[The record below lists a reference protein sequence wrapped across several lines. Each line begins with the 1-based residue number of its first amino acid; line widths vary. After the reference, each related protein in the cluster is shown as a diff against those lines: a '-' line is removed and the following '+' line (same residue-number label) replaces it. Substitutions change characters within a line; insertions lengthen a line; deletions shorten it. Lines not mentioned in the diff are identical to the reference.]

1 MALKTKI
8 PGLMSSDT
16 FIKKSKTVKSKSSK
30 LKKSKKSKEKEE
42 DEEEGND
49 ENIDSRNLVT
59 IKGLEMP
66 EGVDFNELENEDDNS
81 LNDQDPHKALSKFTL
96 DEPLVF
102 EKKKKSKSKKLKSE
116 KGVKSKAKED
126 RVKSN
131 ITIS

>member
-1 MALKTKI
+1 MQFKI
-8 PGLMSSDT
+8 T
-16 FIKKSKTVKSKSSK
+16 FSLIIWFDLIYKKRGQAEVI
-30 LKKSKKSKEKEE
+30 EKEE